1 MRELLLASL
10 LTSASAGGSTPC
22 VACGLV
28 VTLVLERRQL
38 CSVEDANCHA
48 AAMEL
53 KKLAPDEVCKLLGI
67 CPHNSSCTLWPD
79 SEWPPA
85 SLPPQPPHDPPNL
98 RRRLADGGDALQRL
112 ARALA
117 GVFQTRSSKQQEGF
131 LAMSET
137 VYDVLGIGNTQM
149 GLEAAAQTAVSSGL
163 PKTHPC
169 APLNVSCI
177 IDRFANQHLPIFDR
191 DVDAFSSQEHRGLRG
206 SHWRGADCDD
216 GDPAVYPG
224 RRTPPSNDSSVDHD
238 CNGIAGSNASN
249 GVPYEE
255 LLCAGTER
263 RGLIHIGDSATAHF
277 HLPPSWLTAQGWSGL
292 NNGRADAIDELD
304 WPACAWGTGFKNAS
318 DCPPTANASLAALP
332 SLAARLRLRNR
343 CNHRDFQNIG
353 VNGARVTGILPSIAS
368 AARSAALD
376 HPALVVFSLI
386 GNDVCNGHADTIA
399 HMTTPAEFRNKRGA
413 GFHGCLSLVERG
425 GASDAPRQKRMPRA
439 FPRAVQSSCCPG
451 VHKLSRV
458 RSHTTCNHTF
468 SRTKTPPHHSTHKY
482 LPISEAGRRHRVVV
496 SGRLLLLVV
505 QQLNM
510 LSSPLRRGGGG
521 SLDCICSCC
530 RLGHPLAR
538 LLMRR
543 GSCGRATRLDGVVR
557 LLNLMTTH
565 LEAAVARNVKSG
577 TRVTARLW
585 LQRDDRPAA
594 HVDAVLGGAEQPEQH

>member
-1 MRELLLASL
+1 MRHGSMRELLLASL
-10 LTSASAGGSTPC
+10 LTSASAGGSTTC

-399 HMTTPAEFRNKRGA
+399 HMTTPAEFRNKTLGALAALDAKMPRGSFVLLVGLVDGRVLYESLHA
-413 GFHGCLSLVERG
+413 HTHPTGTTYEDVYEYLTCNGANPCNGWLSSNATLRNLTSARASDLSAVHESIAATSTYANISLGYYRPDLRALVSNYTSQTGRDPKDLFEPSDGFHPSQL
-425 GASDAPRQKRMPRA
+425 ANA
-439 FPRAVQSSCCPG
+439 
-451 VHKLSRV
+451 
-458 RSHTTCNHTF
+458 
-468 SRTKTPPHHSTHKY
+468 
-482 LPISEAGRRHRVVV
+482 
-496 SGRLLLLVV
+496 LLAE
-505 QQLNM
+505 QLW
-510 LSSPLRRGGGG
+510 L
-521 SLDCICSCC
+521 
-530 RLGHPLAR
+530 
-538 LLMRR
+538 
-543 GSCGRATRLDGVVR
+543 
-557 LLNLMTTH
+557 H
-565 LEAAVARNVKSG
+565 LEANYPHALGQTNPHNAEIE
-577 TRVTARLW
+577 RLFGD
-585 LQRDDRPAA
+585 Q
-594 HVDAVLGGAEQPEQH
+594 GGF